1 MLPASLAALVLA
13 LLHFVWQGALLGGLA
28 YAADRALRR
37 SPAALRYAVLH
48 GCLWLMAIAFVWT
61 YAWLLGDAV
70 QSPARSPAPSA
81 PDAWQRAQ
89 QIGAALVLLG
99 WAIGALVRGVRI
111 GLGLAGVAR
120 WRRRAVELAPIWAET
135 LGELAIAMGVRTK
148 VRIAALAG
156 LDGPVVLGTLRPLVL
171 VPLACAAG
179 VPTAAM
185 RAALAHE
192 LAHVLRHDYLLQLLH
207 AAIEAV
213 LFYHPCV
220 RWLGARLRIE
230 REYCCDDLA
239 TSRLFDPLDYARGL
253 AELESQREGTRV
265 VASPALAATGAPLLQ
280 RITRLLHSPAART
293 RVPVRTA
300 AVTAWLG
307 VTLAIAPAFVAP
319 ACVAAGD
326 DVDPE
331 AATARALPDAR
342 PTTKTAATP
351 DVVVP
356 VAWLAEPLAAHAAAI
371 DVAAK
376 RHGVDPSL
384 LAIVTWVESHGDPRA
399 KSPMGA
405 RGLMQLMPRTA
416 EAIARERGLRDHDV
430 ARLDDP
436 AYNLDLGAY
445 HLAELIEE
453 YGAGDELDADTVA
466 LAAAAYNGGRTRV
479 DAWLA
484 GGSLPEETERYKN
497 AIVSLWQAR
506 DADRAPSLK

>member
-1 MLPASLAALVLA
+1 MLPAALVALVLA
-13 LLHFVWQGALLGGLA
+13 LLHFVWQGALVGLVA
-28 YAADRALRR
+28 LVAARVLRQ

-48 GCLWLMAIAFVWT
+48 ACLWAMALAFAWT
-61 YAWLLGDAV
+61 YAWLLADALAI
-70 QSPARSPAPSA
+70 PARPFVVRAPTSG
-81 PDAWQRAQ
+81 WQQ
-89 QIGAALVLLG
+89 PAALIVLVA
-99 WAIGALVRGVRI
+99 WSIGALLRGARI

-120 WRRRAVELAPIWAET
+120 WRRRAVELPPAWADA
-135 LGELAIAMGVRTK
+135 LAELALAMGVRAK

-156 LDGPVVLGTLRPLVL
+156 LDGPVVVGVLRPLVL
-171 VPLACAAG
+171 VPIACVAG
-179 VPTAAM
+179 IPTAAM

-192 LAHVLRHDYLLQLLH
+192 LAHVLRHDYLLQLCH

-220 RWLGARLRIE
+220 RWLCARLRVE

-253 AELESQREGTRV
+253 TELEGARA
-265 VASPALAATGAPLLQ
+265 VASPALAATGASLVSRIDRLLQ
-280 RITRLLHSPAART
+280 LPISGP

-300 AVTAWLG
+300 AITAWLG
-307 VTLAIAPAFVAP
+307 IGLALAPAIVVP

-326 DVDPE
+326 DVE
-331 AATARALPDAR
+331 PDAAVAIAER
-342 PTTKTAATP
+342 DAVAKPTTVAA
-351 DVVVP
+351 VAIAVP
-356 VAWLAEPLAAHAAAI
+356 WLAEPLATHAAAI
-371 DVAAK
+371 DAAAK

-384 LAIVTWVESHGDPRA
+384 LAIVTWVESRGNASA

-416 EAIARERGLRDHDV
+416 EQIANERGLRGHSV

-445 HLAELIEE
+445 HLAQLIEE
-453 YGAGDELDADTVA
+453 YGAGDELDADTIA
-466 LAAAAYNGGRTRV
+466 LAAAAYNGGRKRV

-497 AIVSLWQAR
+497 AIVSLWHAR
-506 DADRAPSLK
+506 DAERAPEI

>member
-1 MLPASLAALVLA
+1 MLPAPLIALVLA
-13 LLHFVWQGALLGGLA
+13 LLHFVWQGALIGVVA
-28 YAADRALRR
+28 MIAARTLKR

-48 GCLWLMAIAFVWT
+48 ACLWAMALAFAWT
-61 YAWLLGDAV
+61 YAWLLADAIAIPPRPLV
-70 QSPARSPAPSA
+70 VVAAPIG
-81 PDAWQRAQ
+81 WQQTA
-89 QIGAALVLLG
+89 AALALVA
-99 WAIGALVRGVRI
+99 WSIGALHRGARI

-120 WRRRAVELAPIWAET
+120 WRRRAIPLPAVWADALAELA
-135 LGELAIAMGVRTK
+135 LAMGVRAK

-156 LDGPVVLGTLRPLVL
+156 LDGPIVVGVLRPLVL
-171 VPLACAAG
+171 VPIACVAG
-179 VPTAAM
+179 IPTAAM

-192 LAHVLRHDYLLQLLH
+192 LAHVLRHDYLLQLCH

-220 RWLGARLRIE
+220 RWLCARLRVE

-253 AELESQREGTRV
+253 TELEGARA
-265 VASPALAATGAPLLQ
+265 VASPALAANGASLVS
-280 RITRLLHSPAART
+280 RIDRLLHLPVTDT

-300 AVTAWLG
+300 AITAWLG
-307 VTLAIAPAFVAP
+307 IVLAVAPAIVVP

-326 DVDPE
+326 DVEP
-331 AATARALPDAR
+331 AAAVAIAERDANANAKPTATQP
-342 PTTKTAATP
+342 
-351 DVVVP
+351 
-356 VAWLAEPLAAHAAAI
+356 AAAI
-371 DVAAK
+371 AVPWLADSLASHAVAIDAAAK

-384 LAIVTWVESHGDPRA
+384 LAIVTWVESRGNATA

-416 EAIARERGLRDHDV
+416 EQIARERGLRGHSE

-445 HLAELIEE
+445 HLAQLIEE
-453 YGAGDELDADTVA
+453 YGAGDELDADTIA

-506 DADRAPSLK
+506 DAERAPEI

>member
-1 MLPASLAALVLA
+1 MLPAPLVALVLA
-13 LLHFVWQGALLGGLA
+13 LLHFVWQGALIGIVA
-28 YAADRALRR
+28 MIAARSLKQ

-48 GCLWLMAIAFVWT
+48 ACLWAMALAFAWT
-61 YAWLLGDAV
+61 YAWLLADALAIPPRPWV
-70 QSPARSPAPSA
+70 VVATPIG
-81 PDAWQRAQ
+81 WQQ
-89 QIGAALVLLG
+89 PAALLALVA
-99 WAIGALVRGVRI
+99 WSIGALHRGARI

-120 WRRRAVELAPIWAET
+120 WRRRAVDLPLVWADA
-135 LGELAIAMGVRTK
+135 LGELAIAMGVRAK

-156 LDGPVVLGTLRPLVL
+156 LDGPVVVGVLRPLVL
-171 VPLACAAG
+171 VPIACVAG
-179 VPTAAM
+179 IPTAAM

-192 LAHVLRHDYLLQLLH
+192 LAHVLRHDYLLQLCH
-207 AAIEAV
+207 SAIEAV

-220 RWLGARLRIE
+220 RWLCARLRVE

-253 AELESQREGTRV
+253 TELEGARA
-265 VASPALAATGAPLLQ
+265 VASPALAATGASLVS
-280 RITRLLHSPAART
+280 RIDRLLHLPITGT

-300 AVTAWLG
+300 AITAWLG
-307 VTLAIAPAFVAP
+307 IALAIAPAIVVP

-326 DVDPE
+326 DVEPE
-331 AATARALPDAR
+331 AAVAIAERDATAKPKASQ
-342 PTTKTAATP
+342 PTVAIA
-351 DVVVP
+351 VP
-356 VAWLAEPLAAHAAAI
+356 WLAEPLATHAAAI
-371 DVAAK
+371 DAAAK
-376 RHGVDPSL
+376 RHGVDASL
-384 LAIVTWVESHGDPRA
+384 LAIVTWVESRGNARA

-416 EAIARERGLRDHDV
+416 EQIAHERGLRGHSE

-445 HLAELIEE
+445 HLAQLIEE
-453 YGAGDELDADTVA
+453 YGAGDELDADTIA
-466 LAAAAYNGGRTRV
+466 LAAAAYNGGRKRV

-506 DADRAPSLK
+506 DAERAPEI